1 MTSARV
7 DSTVDGESTH
17 IWVSGEIDL
26 ANAAAIEEQIC
37 AAISSHPTSVSVDL
51 TELTYMDS
59 AGMRILYRLASR
71 LRALRI
77 VLELIVPL
85 DSPTRRLIELSGFES
100 VAALRPMRA

>member
-37 AAISSHPTSVSVDL
+37 AAISSNPTSVSVDL

-59 AGMRILYRLASR
+59 AGMRVLYRLASR

-85 DSPTRRLIELSGFES
+85 SSPTRRLIELSGFES
-100 VAALRPMRA
+100 IATVRPARS